1 MKSIHQNRKTGSGI
15 LKCRECG
22 QECTKVEFHH
32 GLRLCEHLVLDAMA
46 LDLKKSQEQ
55 RQGSATITAMNATQT
70 MEDPNCQRCRGL
82 MLREQYV
89 DWESN
94 GDFEGWRCF
103 SCGNIWDGVI
113 AGNRLSAD
121 GRIKPQAPIRLPR
134 HMVQPISIR
143 PISSG

>member
-1 MKSIHQNRKTGSGI
+1 M
-15 LKCRECG
+15 
-22 QECTKVEFHH
+22 EFYH
-32 GLRLCEHLVLDAMA
+32 GLNLCDHLARDAMA

-55 RQGSATITAMNATQT
+55 RQGSATISVMNATQT
-70 MEDPNCQRCRGL
+70 MGDPNCPRFRGL

-113 AGNRLSAD
+113 ADNRLSVD

-134 HMVQPISIR
+134 HMVQPMSIR
-143 PISSG
+143 PMSGSQDVSVRK